1 MTKFEIKDTT
11 VTYRFASYLELH
23 IEIDREEW
31 LRTKLFD
38 KRDVSNFLI
47 VNFPFVYSNIP
58 TVYVYIDLQV
68 YTILK
73 NLWFLS
79 RFT

>member
-11 VTYRFASYLELH
+11 VTSRFASYLELH

-38 KRDVSNFLI
+38 KRDVSTFEMMT
-47 VNFPFVYSNIP
+47 S
-58 TVYVYIDLQV
+58 T
-68 YTILK
+68 
-73 NLWFLS
+73 
-79 RFT
+79 